1 MNEPQ
6 QLKLICETLACLAA
20 FQSMALSHPEDA
32 FLVVIRDLK
41 RSRRL
46 KVLEKARYKMNF
58 SILMKLRKELKVFN
72 VSSFTKPFFYCNML
86 GQ

>member
-1 MNEPQ
+1 
-6 QLKLICETLACLAA
+6 
-20 FQSMALSHPEDA
+20 MALSYPEDA

-46 KVLEKARYKMNF
+46 NVLEKARYKMNF
-58 SILMKLRKELKVFN
+58 SIFMKLRKELEVFN
-72 VSSFTKPFFYCNML
+72 VSSFTKPFFHCNML